1 MNHKTLMLL
10 MVIPLSLIAGCGS
23 GDSPSGKAVN
33 ESLEINVDGRV
44 VMELVNKDANQSIRT
59 ANHSL
64 LNLVEQA
71 CDLAFFIYQEVQ
83 SSSMQSETLTGVQ
96 ASSMQR
102 ETLTGGKSEITMANK
117 SSQIALKPID
127 VKLLVGQGVN
137 VETLKVFL
145 RTNNLDDPNAH
156 LKLQSFL
163 QSKYQLEKESVI
175 RKKISSTDPTSGTV
189 YDEILTATLSGGF
202 LSCEEN
208 TKMSSASR

>member
-10 MVIPLSLIAGCGS
+10 MVIPLSFIAGCGS

-96 ASSMQR
+96 ASSMQS
-102 ETLTGGKSEITMANK
+102 ETLPGGKSEIIMDK

-127 VKLLVGQGVN
+127 VELLVGQGVN
-137 VETLKVFL
+137 VEMVKDYLQ
-145 RTNNLDDPNAH
+145 TNNLDDPNAH

-163 QSKYQLEKESVI
+163 QSKYQLEKGSVI

-189 YDEILTATLSGGF
+189 YDEILTVTLSGGF
-202 LSCEEN
+202 LNCKEI
-208 TKMSSASR
+208 TKTSRVSR

>member
-10 MVIPLSLIAGCGS
+10 MVIPLSFIVGCGS

-96 ASSMQR
+96 ASSMQS
-102 ETLTGGKSEITMANK
+102 EPLTGGKSEMTMAK

-127 VKLLVGQGVN
+127 VELFAGQGVN
-137 VETLKVFL
+137 VGTLGD
-145 RTNNLDDPNAH
+145 TNAH

-163 QSKYQLEKESVI
+163 QSKYQLEKGSVI
-175 RKKISSTDPTSGTV
+175 RKKISSTDPKSGTV
-189 YDEILTATLSGGF
+189 YDEILTVTLSGGF

-208 TKMSSASR
+208 TKTSSATR